1 MNNEAIVFGRV
12 LRRLREERNLTQEA
26 LAFESD
32 VDRSFISHIEQ
43 GNHQPT
49 ITTISKL
56 AKGLNTTPAL
66 LLTSVTAEGNFG
78 DSERSASLDRFVAM
92 VTDNLVTLI
101 SDGSNKAIIAYAQEK
116 LREAHHMGEN
126 AARRHD
132 NHLQNDQ

>member
-66 LLTSVTAEGNFG
+66 LLTSVSVEGNFG
-78 DSERSASLDRFVAM
+78 EGERSASLDRFVTM
-92 VTDNLVTLI
+92 VMDNLVTLI
-101 SDGSNKAIIAYAQEK
+101 SEGNDKAIIAYAQEK

-126 AARRHD
+126 VANTR
-132 NHLQNDQ
+132 